1 MFWNTIVG
9 LLSTGMLIDNQS
21 TTTLMMMT
29 ESNSIV
35 VSLSTVWSSDNQTK
49 TIKQRREE
57 EGFIVE
63 SLSTSLV
70 VDNQS
75 TMEKTPLILLP
86 VKKELR
92 II

>member
-1 MFWNTIVG
+1 MFWNTIVV
-9 LLSTGMLIDNQS
+9 LLSTGGLIGNQS
-21 TTTLMMMT
+21 TTKKLKRAKRLF
-29 ESNSIV
+29 IV
-35 VSLSTVWSSDNQTK
+35 ELLSTAWSSDNQTK
-49 TIKQRREE
+49 TIKQSREE

-75 TMEKTPLILLP
+75 TMEKTPLIPLP